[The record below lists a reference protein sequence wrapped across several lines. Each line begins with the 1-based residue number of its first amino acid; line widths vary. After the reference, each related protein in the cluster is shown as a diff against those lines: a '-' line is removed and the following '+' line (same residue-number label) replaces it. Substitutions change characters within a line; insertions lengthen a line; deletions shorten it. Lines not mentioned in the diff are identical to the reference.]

1 MQWSVKKKL
10 ISVVAIVTVNGYGG
24 EILRVNG
31 WVNYNGGMSGWK
43 IIVMI
48 CNVYRW

>member
-31 WVNYNGGMSGWK
+31 WVTTMEEWVGG
-43 IIVMI
+43 
-48 CNVYRW
+48 R